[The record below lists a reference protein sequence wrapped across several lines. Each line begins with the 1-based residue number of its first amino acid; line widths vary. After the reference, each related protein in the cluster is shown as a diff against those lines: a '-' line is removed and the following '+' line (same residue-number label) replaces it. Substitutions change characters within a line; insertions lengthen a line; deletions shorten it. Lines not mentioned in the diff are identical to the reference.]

1 MNKEPWPEDRRVEL
15 DRLIRLINECQSI
28 NNANKVIQRLERIE
42 MLAGQISEADFH
54 KPRASFV
61 QFLIDQATG
70 NP

>member
-1 MNKEPWPEDRRVEL
+1 MSKEPWAEDRRVEL

-28 NNANKVIQRLERIE
+28 NRSNKVIQRLERIE

-61 QFLIDQATG
+61 QFLIDQANG